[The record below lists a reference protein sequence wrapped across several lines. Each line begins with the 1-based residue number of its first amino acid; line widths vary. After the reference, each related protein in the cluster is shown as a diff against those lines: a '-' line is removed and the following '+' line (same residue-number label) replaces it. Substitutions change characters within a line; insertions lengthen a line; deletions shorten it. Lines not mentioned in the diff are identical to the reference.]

1 MKKKF
6 FNISE
11 KEIKEKKH
19 NIFIGISLGVLKPL
33 TKEITKEYIKW
44 ALKNTKNKVSILI
57 ADEIAKFNYK
67 IFSGYSEGKSER
79 RAIREGDK
87 YFGIFTEVVRE
98 FSKEEQK
105 RISIIK
111 WKDIWDK
118 RKEKTKQI
126 LEEEY
131 KSNKEFKDKVQFFL
145 KEYSNK
151 RGKKLDEKKLDYLS
165 KYIFYEMSTLLEGI
179 EYNKEKYLLLLYP
192 TFENSG
198 MSNVITEIE
207 NGKIFPDI
215 KRKLN
220 LEEKTAMVEIY
231 LPTIKI
237 KYFSFFPS
245 FFLPQ
250 KLPATFSK
258 IIF

>member
-6 FNISE
+6 FNISK

-33 TKEITKEYIKW
+33 TKEIAKEYIEW
-44 ALKNTKNKVSILI
+44 ALKNTKNKVAILI

-67 IFSGYSEGKSER
+67 IFSGYSKGKSER

-98 FSKEEQK
+98 FSKQEQEK
-105 RISIIK
+105 IQIIR
-111 WKDIWDK
+111 WKDIWNG
-118 RKEKTKQI
+118 RKEKIKLI

-131 KSNKEFKDKVQFFL
+131 KSNKEFREKVQFFI
-145 KEYSNK
+145 KKYAEK
-151 RGKKLDEKKLDYLS
+151 RDKILNEEKLDYLS
-165 KYIFYEMSTLLEGI
+165 QYILYELPTLLDGI
-179 EYNKEKYLLLLYP
+179 EYKKEKYSLLLYP
-192 TFENSG
+192 IFESSG
-198 MSNVITEIE
+198 MSEVVTKIV
-207 NGKIFPDI
+207 NGKIFSDI

-237 KYFSFFPS
+237 K
-245 FFLPQ
+245 
-250 KLPATFSK
+250 K
-258 IIF
+258 